1 MCVIAGC
8 SIGGAPAVAY
18 TVPGSGTGSFSAIG
32 SITVTFTRPMD
43 GSTITASSFLVESG
57 STPVAGT
64 VSASGNTATFKP
76 TGSLPYDSLLT
87 ATITTAA
94 KDVSGNA
101 LAANYSWQFST
112 RQTFT
117 GMTLH
122 WTATFSPNPFT
133 RSVTPVS
140 LVNGGNIV
148 SQTINPDGSITLNIA
163 SAPAYEDVGFYFF
176 VGALQSFNSLSV
188 TAASGSGPFSAN
200 LYLDCN
206 NDGDFFTWSTS
217 NVFSGLGGDLYL
229 SGPNSVGNTLTIN
242 STTVFTETSPPY
254 TPYTLSQVKAGSL
267 AGVSGTTVIGIWLGC
282 SLSSG
287 SQTTTITGIQQQ

>member
-1 MCVIAGC
+1 MFAIMCVIAGC
-8 SIGGAPAVAY
+8 SIGGAPTVAY

-112 RQTFT
+112 RQTFA

-122 WTATFSPNPFT
+122 WTATFPANFT
-133 RSVTPVS
+133 RYVTPVT
-140 LVNGGNIV
+140 LINGTNVV
-148 SQTINPDGSITLNIA
+148 SQTINPDGSITLNITNAA
-163 SAPAYEDVGFYFF
+163 SGEDVGFYFF
-176 VGALQSFNSLSV
+176 VGTLQSFNSLSV

-200 LYLDCN
+200 LYLDSN
-206 NDGDFFTWSTS
+206 NDGDFFTWSS
-217 NVFSGLGGDLYL
+217 NVYSGLGGDLYFL
-229 SGPNSVGNTLTIN
+229 GPASASNTLTIN
-242 STTVFTETSPPY
+242 SASTFSGSSGT
-254 TPYTLSQVKAGSL
+254 YTLSQLKAGNL
-267 AGVSGTTVIGIWLGC
+267 AGVSGTTVIGIWLGFP
-282 SLSSG
+282 LSSG